1 MLFPAVAPLVSEG
14 PSRYTAWET
23 RKRQDGTQM
32 RNLNSDRG
40 QGIAE
45 FVLIIA
51 LLALLAIGALALFGP
66 IFSTLVS
73 MLLSGI

>member
-1 MLFPAVAPLVSEG
+1 
-14 PSRYTAWET
+14 
-23 RKRQDGTQM
+23 M
-32 RNLNSDRG
+32 RNLNSDRS

-66 IFSTLVS
+66 ICSRPAS
-73 MLLSGI
+73 ERRQGSCSAMLRRAIEIAPRRPLPQPLP

>member
-1 MLFPAVAPLVSEG
+1 MG
-14 PSRYTAWET
+14 H
-23 RKRQDGTQM
+23 TQKTGWNPM

-66 IFSTLVS
+66 VFSTLVS
-73 MLLSGI
+73 MLASGI

>member
-1 MLFPAVAPLVSEG
+1 
-14 PSRYTAWET
+14 
-23 RKRQDGTQM
+23 M
-32 RNLNSDRG
+32 RHLNSDRG

-73 MLLSGI
+73 MLASNI

>member
-1 MLFPAVAPLVSEG
+1 
-14 PSRYTAWET
+14 
-23 RKRQDGTQM
+23 M

-45 FVLIIA
+45 FALIIT
-51 LLALLAIGALALFGP
+51 LLALLAIGALALIGP

-73 MLLSGI
+73 MLASGI

>member
-1 MLFPAVAPLVSEG
+1 
-14 PSRYTAWET
+14 
-23 RKRQDGTQM
+23 M

-66 IFSTLVS
+66 IFSMLVS
-73 MLLSGI
+73 MLASGI

>member
-1 MLFPAVAPLVSEG
+1 MLSRAVPSLVSEG
-14 PSRYTAWET
+14 QSRYTAWET
-23 RKRQDGTQM
+23 RKRQDGPQM

-66 IFSTLVS
+66 VFSTLVS
-73 MLLSGI
+73 MLASGI

>member
-1 MLFPAVAPLVSEG
+1 MLDVRRAGADLTEALV
-14 PSRYTAWET
+14 TLTET
-23 RKRQDGTQM
+23 GWNPM
-32 RNLNSDRG
+32 RHLNSDRG

-73 MLLSGI
+73 MLASNI